1 MLLVIPSINISQGV
15 CCDCIQGAQGT
26 ERYYQDLSNDI
37 ISLIK
42 LLRNENSKS
51 IHITDVDSFSRN
63 TNQLNINSI
72 SYISQTLDIP
82 IQVFSKFKSQEDCLI
97 LLKNGV
103 QRIIIDKADIFNLS
117 DIQELFNK
125 FGSTRIVLHLFQ
137 KELIETPNFSL
148 YDFFQYVSELGANRI
163 VFTLI
168 NNYDLKLSDLVEINQ
183 LALESKIKITLNNGI
198 TNSTQLINLVKSD
211 YKSID
216 SIILGKQL
224 FNNIFPCQK
233 VWRMVEQ
240 KIDANI

>member
-82 IQVFSKFKSQEDCLI
+82 IQVFQSSNLGNCLI